1 MPKAYEFNV
10 RVLPMGLF
18 ACRFLEDQTIMYI
31 HDGSQLG
38 VLVFT
43 QNKPRLL
50 ILENVFWQYFKN
62 LLSWFSKK
70 LKSKLGEGVPQGGLN
85 ISLSLRFFA
94 IITLKNCLKFM
105 FRPSLP
111 NHSGCWIDHS
121 HNNAIF
127 SSKSRFNAL
136 KYFE

>member
-50 ILENVFWQYFKN
+50 ILENVFWQYFKH
-62 LLSWFSKK
+62 LLSWFSEK
-70 LKSKLGEGVPQGGLN
+70 LKSKLGERGSQRGTQNPTFTHSCSGQVYL
-85 ISLSLRFFA
+85 
-94 IITLKNCLKFM
+94 ITLDARLII
-105 FRPSLP
+105 
-111 NHSGCWIDHS
+111 H
-121 HNNAIF
+121 AITQF
-127 SSKSRFNAL
+127 FHPIPVFTL
-136 KYFE
+136 